1 MALLDNVKGFGNQV
15 RGLDRG
21 AVLSSTRSNA
31 KIMTQRLVGVPLM
44 LLMVLGL
51 MTLPVPPFVLD
62 SFFTFN
68 IALSIVVLLVT
79 IYVLRPLDFAVFP
92 SIILVATLLRLALNV
107 ASTRVVLLYGH
118 EGGDAAG
125 KVIEAFGEVLIGGN
139 YAVGFI
145 VFSILMII
153 NFVVVTKGAGRVSE
167 VSARFTLDA
176 MPGKQMAIDADLN
189 AGLIDADTAKTRR
202 SEIAQEAD
210 FYGSMD
216 GASKFVR
223 GDAVAGILIL
233 VINLVGGLAVGMM
246 QHDLEFNQ
254 AVQRYALLTIG
265 DGLVAQIPGL
275 LLSVAAA
282 IMVTRN
288 SNSQEIGEQVINQMF
303 STPKVLSVAAFLIF
317 IMGILPGM
325 PHFVFL
331 TLALFCALGAVLIVY
346 RQKKA
351 LGEPFLPGSP
361 PPSGAAGGTRPG
373 GGGTPGAAKQGE
385 VEGAPPVAKSE
396 DENRELSWDD
406 VQPVDIV
413 GLEVGYRLIPLV
425 DRSQGG
431 QLLGR
436 IKGIRK
442 KLSQELGFLVPSIH
456 IRDNLDLMPNAY
468 RLTLMG
474 VGIAEAEVYPD
485 RELAINPGQVFG
497 PLDGVKT
504 TDPAF
509 GLEAVW
515 IEATQKEK
523 AQTLGY
529 TVVDASTVVATHVNH
544 LLQQHAHELLGHE
557 EAQQM
562 LDLLGKKSPKL
573 AEELVPNTLTLSQL
587 LKVLQNLLMEQ
598 VPVRDMRTIA
608 ESLTNMQPKTQD
620 IGVLTNAARMGL
632 SRLIVQGIVGNER
645 ELPVI
650 TLDRSLEQ
658 LLQKTV
664 QQAGSDGNL
673 DGVALEPGMAERLQQ
688 SLQDTV
694 QRLES
699 EGKPAVLL
707 VSAGIR
713 MLLARF
719 VRHGVPNLKVLSF
732 QEIPDNKHITIVATV
747 GGQ

>member
-1 MALLDNVKGFGNQV
+1 MALFDNVKGFGNQV

-21 AVLSSTRSNA
+21 AVLTSTRSNA
-31 KIMTQRLVGVPLM
+31 KIMTQRLMGVPVL

-92 SIILVATLLRLALNV
+92 SILLVATLLRLALNV

-145 VFSILMII
+145 VFAILMII

-189 AGLIDADTAKTRR
+189 AGLIDAETAKLRR
-202 SEIAQEAD
+202 AEIAQEAD

-233 VINLVGGLAVGMM
+233 AINILGGLGIGMM
-246 QHDLEFNQ
+246 QHQLDFGT

-265 DGLVAQIPGL
+265 DGLVAQIPSL

-288 SNSQEIGEQVINQMF
+288 SNSQEIGDQIMHQMF
-303 STPKVLSVAAFLIF
+303 ATPKVLGIAAFLIF
-317 IMGILPGM
+317 VMGVLPGM
-325 PHFVFL
+325 PHVVFL
-331 TLALFCALGAVLIVY
+331 SLAFLCGIGALIILY
-346 RQKKA
+346 RQKQA
-351 LGEPFLPGSP
+351 AGEPFLPGAP
-361 PPSGAAGGTRPG
+361 PPKAAGTARKGGPG
-373 GGGTPGAAKQGE
+373 GGAGGAKQGTLE
-385 VEGAPPVAKSE
+385 DAPPVARVE

-406 VQPVDIV
+406 VQPVDVV

-474 VGIAEAEVYPD
+474 VGIAEAEVHPD

-497 PLDGVKT
+497 PLDGIKT

-515 IEATQKEK
+515 IEATQKDK

-529 TVVDASTVVATHVNH
+529 TVVDSSTVVATHVNH

-557 EAQQM
+557 EVQQM

-587 LKVLQNLLMEQ
+587 LKVLQNLLAEQ

-608 ESLTNMQPKTQD
+608 ESLTNLQPKTQD
-620 IGVLTNAARMGL
+620 INVLTNAARMGL
-632 SRLIVQGIVGNER
+632 ARMVVQGIVGHER
-645 ELPVI
+645 EIPVI

-664 QQAGSDGNL
+664 QQAGNDGNL
-673 DGVALEPGMAERLQQ
+673 DGIALEPGMAERLQQ
-688 SLQDTV
+688 SLLETV
-694 QRLES
+694 QRLEN

-732 QEIPDNKHITIVATV
+732 QEIPDNKHITIVASV